1 MRKKSKSGVL
11 TFGMVVR
18 LDPVPY
24 TRIYRDRSKY
34 RRKDKH
40 QKDFKGDE

>member
-1 MRKKSKSGVL
+1 MRKKKKSGVL

-24 TRIYRDRSKY
+24 TRVYRDKTKY
-34 RRKDKH
+34 SRKDKH
-40 QKDFKGDE
+40 RSERE